1 MNVCVCIL
9 LKFSFKVIFLTFREQ
24 QKSYNNIFVRDKMS
38 FNSKFKILFA
48 N

>member
-1 MNVCVCIL
+1 MCVCIL
-9 LKFSFKVIFLTFREQ
+9 LKFLFNVIFLTFREQ
-24 QKSYNNIFVRDKMS
+24 QKSYSNIFVRDKMF